1 MGKALSVDLYLE
13 KLYKQTLLVPK
24 TNSFYFE
31 AYLHDTIRLLQQRKT
46 AYAFRKDQL
55 DALKKVFSDLSITC
69 VDSIYI
75 ITREYPK

>member
-1 MGKALSVDLYLE
+1 MGKALNVDLYLE

-31 AYLHDTIRLLQQRKT
+31 AYLHDTIRLLQQHKT

-69 VDSIYI
+69 VNDIYI